1 MAWNSQWNQP
11 NGYGFQQQ
19 NQYRQQP
26 MQQASM
32 DWIRVPNVADV
43 DQVSVMPG
51 QTAWVMTQ
59 NANVFAVRSADQMGI
74 TNTRYFQFS
83 EFDPRQADQQHRA
96 SIEERLS
103 RLEAMV
109 NGTQSTTGR
118 FESAAGAV
126 KQSDGNAV

>member
-43 DQVSVMPG
+43 DQESVMPG

-103 RLEAMV
+103 RLEALV
-109 NGTQSTTGR
+109 NGNESTNGR
-118 FESAAGAV
+118 FEAPADAG
-126 KQSDGNAV
+126 K